1 MAGCD
6 EQIIHDLSER
16 DANRIMSHLSASHLE
31 ADKVPQADGRWAISV
46 ARADMVPALRHLD
59 AQRLLISRDSA
70 ALSSSRGSIVPSRE
84 EQWFRYERSVS
95 LSIEESIKALPGVL
109 DARVHVN
116 IPDQDPLFG
125 SRENKKGSGS
135 VLVVVDDRFKS
146 SEDDIAALVGGA
158 AGLSRDVVRVLR
170 SSSEGVNLPPVSRQ
184 DPPSGDASSVLLKA
198 FSWWPHVIGS
208 IALMGSLLLG
218 FAFVRRTKAPRVFP
232 LPPSLDFE
240 G

>member
-1 MAGCD
+1 MAGCN
-6 EQIIHDLSER
+6 EQIVHDLSER
-16 DANRIMSHLSASHLE
+16 DANRIVSHLSASHLE

-59 AQRLLISRDSA
+59 AQRLLISRDSG
-70 ALSSSRGSIVPSRE
+70 ALSSARGSIVPSRE

-109 DARVHVN
+109 DARVHVT

-125 SRENKKGSGS
+125 SRESKKGSGS
-135 VLVVVDDRFKS
+135 VLVVVDDRFRS
-146 SEDDIAALVGGA
+146 NEDEIAALVGGA

-170 SSSEGVNLPPVSRQ
+170 SSPESVSGPPVSRQ
-184 DPPSGDASSVLLKA
+184 YPSSGDSSSLLLEA
-198 FSWWPHVIGS
+198 LSWWPHVIGS
-208 IALMGSLLLG
+208 LALLGSLMLG

-232 LPPSLDFE
+232 LPARLDFE